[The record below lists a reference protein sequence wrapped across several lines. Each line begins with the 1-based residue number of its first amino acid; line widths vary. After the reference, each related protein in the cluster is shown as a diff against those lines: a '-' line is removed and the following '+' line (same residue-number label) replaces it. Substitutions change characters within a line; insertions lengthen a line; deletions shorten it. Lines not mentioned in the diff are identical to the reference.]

1 MVSEKDRP
9 ILGYLLNIELD
20 LHPKDKGDGYDL
32 IFTFSPN
39 SYFEGTV
46 LTKQFFISQGILVNT
61 KGTDIKWK
69 DACDPTKKK

>member
-20 LHPKDKGDGYDL
+20 LHPKDKSDGFDL

-46 LTKQFFISQGILVNT
+46 LTKKFFISQGILVNT